1 MKNLRPILLAA
12 ATFAAGAITG
22 CTTVNS
28 VENAQPVAQ
37 KQMVNDKRVLTDA
50 SLDRKV
56 RIVGVN
62 AAVND
67 AGFLKIQVEVQN
79 TTRQHQSFTYRIEWF
94 DQNGMIINLPSYT
107 AMPRSVEGKES
118 IFLSATAPTERAR
131 DFRIKFLETLN

>member
-1 MKNLRPILLAA
+1 MKKLHIVPLIAAVGLVALA
-12 ATFAAGAITG
+12 TG
-22 CTTVNS
+22 CTTVNT
-28 VENAQPVAQ
+28 VGNAQPVAQ

-62 AAVND
+62 SAVND

-79 TTRQHQSFTYRIEWF
+79 TTRRHQSFTYRVEWF
-94 DQNGMIINLPSYT
+94 DQNGMLINLPSYT
-107 AMPRSVEGKES
+107 SIPRSVEGKES